1 MPTFHGIIVAM
12 LTPYKEGGEVNVP
25 ALKEYVD
32 FLISR
37 GVHGLFPTGTNG
49 EGPALTLEERKLVIK
64 TVVEQA
70 AGRVPVIAHTGA
82 ITTAE
87 TIELTRYA
95 RAAGAQAAAVVS
107 PYYFPHD
114 EPALEAHFIA
124 VAEAVPDFPLYLY
137 NIPGNAKND
146 LKPAFVARLRQR
158 AQNIVGIKDSSKDLT
173 RLEEYIAALGP
184 NFTTIVG
191 TDTLILPAL
200 VMGAQGVVSA
210 VANVFPEPC
219 VALYRAWEE
228 GSLDEART
236 LQYHINRIRTVLK
249 AGPYITPYRAALSM
263 RGLPFAGVRPPFRA
277 LSASEEENLKKNLRE
292 LEEQGILRLEI

>member
-1 MPTFHGIIVAM
+1 MTPLHGIIVAM
-12 LTPYKEGGEVNVP
+12 LTPYGTGGEVNLP
-25 ALKEYVD
+25 ALREYVD
-32 FLISR
+32 FLIAR

-49 EGPALTLEERKLVIK
+49 EGPALTLDERKQVIK

-95 RAAGAQAAAVVS
+95 QAAGARAAAVVS

-114 EPALEAHFIA
+114 EAALESHFSA
-124 VAEAVPDFPLYLY
+124 VAEAVPGFPLYLY

-146 LKPAFVARLRQR
+146 LKPGFVARLRQR
-158 AQNIVGIKDSSKDLT
+158 ARNIVGIKDSSKDLT

-184 NFTTIVG
+184 GFTTIVG

-200 VMGAQGVVSA
+200 VMGAAGVVSA

-219 VALYRAWEE
+219 VALYRAWEKGDLE
-228 GSLDEART
+228 QART

-249 AGPYITPYRAALSM
+249 AGPYITPYRAALAW
-263 RGLPFAGVRPPFRA
+263 RGLPFAGVRPPFRT
-277 LSASEEENLKKNLRE
+277 LSASEEENLKQNLRE
-292 LEEQGILRLEI
+292 LKEQGILQPAL

>member
-1 MPTFHGIIVAM
+1 MKLHGIIVAM
-12 LTPYKEGGEVNVP
+12 LTPYQENGAINLP
-25 ALKEYVD
+25 ALREYVD
-32 FLISR
+32 FLLAR

-49 EGPALTLEERKLVIK
+49 EGPALSLEERKQVIQ

-70 AGRVPVIAHTGA
+70 AGRVPVIAHTGG

-87 TIELTRYA
+87 SVELTRFA
-95 RAAGAQAAAVVS
+95 RACGAQAAAVVS

-114 EPALEAHFIA
+114 EAALEEHFRAIA
-124 VAEAVPDFPLYLY
+124 AAVPDFPLYLY

-173 RLEEYIAALGP
+173 RLEEYIATLGP
-184 NFTTIVG
+184 GFTTIVG

-200 VMGAQGVVSA
+200 VMGAAGVVSA

-219 VALYRAWEE
+219 VALYGAWQEGDLAQARA
-228 GSLDEART
+228 
-236 LQYHINRIRTVLK
+236 LQYQINRIRAVLK
-249 AGPYITPYRAALSM
+249 AGPYITPYRVALAQ
-263 RGLPFAGVRPPFRA
+263 RGLPFAAVRPPFRP
-277 LSASEEENLKKNLRE
+277 LSASEQANLEENLTKL
-292 LEEQGILRLEI
+292 QGEGVITL